1 MSRPKQILR
10 SVLLAPVALLLLF
23 EEWGW
28 KPLAA
33 GFAALGRLPV
43 WRRLESQIAGLSPW
57 AALLAFGIPVLA
69 LVPVKLM
76 ALYLIGQGHIALG
89 VALVLLAKL
98 AGTALAARL
107 FQLTQP
113 ALMRLKWFARIYT
126 PFKRWKDR
134 MLRQV
139 RASKP
144 WRAGRKLKRRA
155 IAAGLRLKATFRAV
169 ISGWRT

>member
-1 MSRPKQILR
+1 MNRLRQILR

-43 WRRLESQIAGLSPW
+43 WRRLESLIAGLPPW
-57 AALLAFGIPVLA
+57 AALLAFGIPVVS

-98 AGTALAARL
+98 AGTAVAARL
-107 FQLTQP
+107 FQLTEP
-113 ALMRLKWFARIYT
+113 ALMRLKWFARAYS

-134 MLRQV
+134 TLRQV
-139 RASKP
+139 RASRP
-144 WRAGRKLKRRA
+144 WRAGRKLKRRI
-155 IAAGLRLKATFRAV
+155 IAAGRRLKATFKAV
-169 ISGWRT
+169 ISGWRS